1 MRHAQPVWMGVRLL
15 PVADRCEVP
24 PSPLHLILKEG
35 GNHTASDQFE
45 MTIND
50 WLPKSIQCLGDYTR
64 QKFFG
69 DVLAG
74 ITVGLVA
81 LPLAMAFA
89 IASGVSPQAG
99 IYTAVIAG
107 FLISLLGG
115 SSTQIGGPT
124 GAFVV
129 VVYGIVAKYGLDGL
143 YMCTLM
149 AGVMLVV
156 LGITGLGNAVKFIP
170 RPVVVGFTNGIAVI
184 IASTQIKDF
193 FGLQIEKVPGE
204 FASRIETLILNFHT
218 LSPAATGLAIFS
230 LALIIVIMR
239 FMNRV
244 PGYIV
249 ALFFGTA
256 LVVIFKLPVETIGT
270 RFGGIP
276 SGLPHLNIPKFHL
289 DLLRPLVSPAITVAM
304 LGAIESLMSAV
315 VSDRMSGTKHNP
327 NVELVAQGVANIFSP
342 LFGGL
347 PATGAIARTA
357 TNIRSGAK
365 TPVAGLIHALTL
377 LAIILFAAPLARFIP
392 LAVLAA
398 ILLVVS
404 YNMGE
409 WREIPEL
416 LKLSRLEI
424 GTWLVTFFLTV
435 FADLSVAVEAGMILA
450 ALVYIRKVTE
460 TTTVSV
466 VTEQY
471 LQEGYAHILQDKEIP
486 PYVAIFRIHGPF
498 LFGATD
504 KIDEILSQISELPP
518 IIILRLRNMTAIDAT
533 GLQAL
538 EKLADTV
545 HSSGRGLIL
554 CGAREQPARLMKQAE
569 FEQHVGSEN
578 ISPSIAEALER
589 AKRVY
594 ALRTQ
599 RGTISVA

>member
-1 MRHAQPVWMGVRLL
+1 MIF
-15 PVADRCEVP
+15 D
-24 PSPLHLILKEG
+24 
-35 GNHTASDQFE
+35 
-45 MTIND
+45 D
-50 WLPKSIQCLGDYTR
+50 WLPKSVQCLKDYNSR
-64 QKFFG
+64 KFSA
-69 DVLAG
+69 DVVAG

-99 IYTAVIAG
+99 LYTAIIAG
-107 FLISLLGG
+107 FLISALGG
-115 SSTQIGGPT
+115 STTQIGGPT

-129 VVYGIVAKYGLDGL
+129 VVYGIVARHGLDGL

-149 AGVMLVV
+149 AGVFLVV
-156 LGITGLGNAVKFIP
+156 LGVTGLGTAVKFIP

-193 FGLQIEKVPGE
+193 FGLKVEKVPGE
-204 FASRIETLILNFHT
+204 FLARLELLARNAGTFSMLETSL
-218 LSPAATGLAIFS
+218 GVLA
-230 LALIIVIMR
+230 LALILLFARYVKK
-239 FMNRV
+239 V

-249 ALFFGTA
+249 ALFIGTA
-256 LVVIFKLPVETIGT
+256 IVAVFKLPVETIGT

-276 SGLPHLNIPKFHL
+276 SGLPKLQIPQFRV
-289 DLLRPLVSPAITVAM
+289 DLLRPLISPAVTVAM

-315 VSDRMSGTKHNP
+315 VSDRMSGDKHNP

-365 TPVAGLIHALTL
+365 TPVAGMVHALTL

-392 LAVLAA
+392 LTVLAA
-398 ILLVVS
+398 ILFVVS

-416 LKLSRLEI
+416 LKLSHLEI
-424 GTWLVTFFLTV
+424 GTWAVTFFLTV
-435 FADLSVAVEAGMILA
+435 FADLTVAVEVGMILA
-450 ALVYIRKVTE
+450 ALVFIRKVTS
-460 TTTVSV
+460 TTTVSQ
-466 VTEQY
+466 VTDEY
-471 LQEGYAHILQDKEIP
+471 VREGYAHILQHKEIP
-486 PYVAIFRIHGPF
+486 AYVTIFRIHGPF

-504 KIDEILSQISELPP
+504 KIEEIFSQISELPP
-518 IIILRLRNMTAIDAT
+518 IVILRLRNMTAIDAT

-538 EKLADTV
+538 EKLADVV
-545 HSSGRGLIL
+545 HSSGRELIL

-569 FEQHVGSEN
+569 FEQHVGAEN
-578 ISPSIAEALER
+578 ISHNVEEALER
-589 AKRVY
+589 AKVLHASMTDRSAGTVP
-594 ALRTQ
+594 
-599 RGTISVA
+599 RGRRKTDLEGLEKTPQPIVPGK